1 VIDRLA
7 GMLHARESSVHGS
20 FSLATAQH
28 GEWTVLLCKPST
40 FMNRSGT
47 AVLELHRE
55 FGIDFPELLVVYDD
69 VSLPLGTLRLR
80 RRGSSGGH
88 NGLSSIIQATES
100 DAVARLRCGVDFS
113 SPTVDLADYVLSP
126 FEEEELPLA
135 RNMTERAAD
144 AVLSIM
150 DAGWD
155 KAMNM
160 YNTIQTNNQDSL

>member
-1 VIDRLA
+1 MIDRLA

-144 AVLSIM
+144 AVLAIM